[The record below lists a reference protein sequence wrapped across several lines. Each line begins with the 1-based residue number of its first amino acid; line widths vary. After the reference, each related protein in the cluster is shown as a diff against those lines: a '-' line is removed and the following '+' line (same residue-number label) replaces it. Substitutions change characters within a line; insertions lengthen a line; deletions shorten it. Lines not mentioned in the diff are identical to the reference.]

1 MSSPDSGH
9 AAVFLDAAR
18 AYLRVEYRTK
28 LRLAVEALPEEALW
42 ARPSE
47 ASNSVG
53 NLLLHLAGNI
63 RQWIVGGVG
72 RGVNARDRAS
82 EFAAVAGQTR
92 EALLADLER
101 ALDEVDGVLARLSP
115 AELLEHRTIQAREI
129 TVLEA
134 VLHVVE
140 HFSYHLGQ
148 IVLVAK
154 QHAPGALRFY
164 EDAGGQAR
172 AIWKDSIK

>member
-1 MSSPDSGH
+1 MSETTDV
-9 AAVFLDAAR
+9 AALFLGAAR
-18 AYLRVEYRTK
+18 RYLAIEYRTK
-28 LRLAVEALPEEALW
+28 LRLAVEALPDDALW
-42 ARPSE
+42 ARPDA

-72 RGVNARDRAS
+72 RRADVRDRAG
-82 EFAAVAGQTR
+82 EFAAR
-92 EALLADLER
+92 EGGSRAELLANLDR
-101 ALDEVDGVLARLSP
+101 VLDEVDEVLAHLAP
-115 AELLEHRTIQAREI
+115 AELLTRRTIQSRDV

-134 VLHVVE
+134 TFHVVE

-154 QHAPGALRFY
+154 QHAPGAITFY
-164 EDAGGQAR
+164 DDAGGQAR
-172 AIWKDSIK
+172 PAWKEFIK